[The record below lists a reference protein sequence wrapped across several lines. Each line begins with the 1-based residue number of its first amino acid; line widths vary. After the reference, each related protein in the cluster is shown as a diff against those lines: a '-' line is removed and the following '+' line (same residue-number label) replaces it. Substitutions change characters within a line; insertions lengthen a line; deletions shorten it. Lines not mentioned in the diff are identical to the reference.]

1 MPPPVP
7 PPPLAPFP
15 DTPHDEFFKEI
26 FGDLDHARDLLR
38 GILPTDLLE
47 LLDLDQLQREDAS
60 FLTANLA
67 EDFAD
72 LVFSCPAQGGVAW
85 VALLLEHKS
94 WAPRHP
100 HLQLL
105 AYMLGIWER
114 SEKQGLPL
122 PPVIPLVLYNGQGA
136 WKVRELIQS
145 FPGLPD
151 RLRPFLPEFQF
162 LLLDLARESVE
173 PLRHRFHNRSVRLAI
188 ELMRSIFTASEVAKL
203 LERLVPEDGPPD
215 RDLAHRFL
223 RVVLRYIFKR
233 SDVGHR
239 EALSLTL
246 HPETRELTMTLE
258 EQILLRG
265 EARGIEKG
273 MQAKALED
281 ARKLVEHGVSW
292 EIITSATGVKPE
304 DLEAK

>member
-1 MPPPVP
+1 MPPHDPPPPVSV
-7 PPPLAPFP
+7 P

-26 FGDLDHARDLLR
+26 FGDLEHARDLLR
-38 GILPTDLLE
+38 GLLPTDLLE
-47 LLDLDQLQREDAS
+47 ILDLDRLQREDAS
-60 FLTANLA
+60 FLNANLA

-72 LVFSCPAQGGVAW
+72 LVFSCPAQGGIAW

-105 AYMLGIWER
+105 AYLLGIWEK
-114 SEKQGLPL
+114 SEKQGHPL
-122 PPVIPLVLYNGQGA
+122 PPVIPLVLYNGQGL
-136 WKVRELIQS
+136 WKVRDFAQS
-145 FPGLPD
+145 FPDLPE
-151 RLRPFLPEFQF
+151 RLRPFLPEFRF
-162 LLLDLARESVE
+162 LLLDLAREPVE

-188 ELMRSIFTASEVAKL
+188 ELMRSIFTASEVATL
-203 LERLVPEDGPPD
+203 LERLAPDDGPAD
-215 RDLAHRFL
+215 RDLAYRFL

-273 MQAKALED
+273 KKDKALED

>member
-1 MPPPVP
+1 MPPPP
-7 PPPLAPFP
+7 APLP

-38 GILPTDLLE
+38 GLLPADLLE
-47 LLDLDQLQREDAS
+47 ILDLDQLQREDAS
-60 FLTANLA
+60 FLTASLA

-72 LVFSCPAQGGVAW
+72 LVFSCPANGATAW

-105 AYMLGIWER
+105 TYMLGIWER
-114 SEKQGLPL
+114 AEKQGQPL
-122 PPVIPLVLYNGQGA
+122 PPVIPVIVYNGQGT
-136 WKVRELIQS
+136 WKVRELVQS
-145 FPGLPD
+145 FPDLPE
-151 RLRPFLPEFQF
+151 RLRPFLPEFRF
-162 LLLDLARESVE
+162 LLLDLAREPVE
-173 PLRHRFHNRSVRLAI
+173 PLRHRFRNRSVRLAI
-188 ELMRSIFTASEVAKL
+188 ELMRSIFTASEVARL
-203 LERLVPEDGPPD
+203 LERLTPEDGPAD

-281 ARKLVEHGVSW
+281 ARRMREHGIAWDVVTD
-292 EIITSATGVKPE
+292 ITGVKPD